1 MIDFIARRRHNVSP
15 KRPFKRFFSNGQSF
29 EEGLKV
35 PRRKRFPRLVTQRKK
50 ERGVEPKYKKAK
62 RGTGQP

>member
-1 MIDFIARRRHNVSP
+1 MHFFKYFQGLNEKKNEIT
-15 KRPFKRFFSNGQSF
+15 KRIKTKINKHRN
-29 EEGLKV
+29 
-35 PRRKRFPRLVTQRKK
+35 TQRKK